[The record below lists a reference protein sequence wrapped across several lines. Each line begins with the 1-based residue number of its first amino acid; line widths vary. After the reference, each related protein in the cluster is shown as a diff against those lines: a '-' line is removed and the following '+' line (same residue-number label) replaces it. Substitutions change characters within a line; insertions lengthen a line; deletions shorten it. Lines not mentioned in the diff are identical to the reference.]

1 MIVGAT
7 VGYSVAAGIHATG
20 ILTGGGTVTKAA
32 GVTSSILNSGSLNI
46 GLHGLFGGDMND
58 AWRAG
63 LAGLATGAWNVT
75 GGFGMVKAWGTTSKI
90 AKLAGKLGY
99 QMTGTAMESMG
110 HNWSRHRGIFSR
122 ITLGVGPVNFTLGKG
137 QKLLQFRD
145 NFSNIMMHA
154 YGLVNVAFGA
164 KIEFD
169 WENLSVNYI
178 GGLADKFYD
187 PNIPDNPAGLSPYI
201 VTGNGQL
208 HIPATWAP
216 ETIYP
221 HELHH
226 LWQSR
231 AMGNKFLLHYAL
243 QGINSL
249 LQKKYFTSDGN
260 YYEDFIENNKWW

>member
-1 MIVGAT
+1 MKPSKSLLTALLFCQLLLPGMRSIAQVVQPDT
-7 VGYSVAAGIHATG
+7 AAVDT
-20 ILTGGGTVTKAA
+20 
-32 GVTSSILNSGSLNI
+32 
-46 GLHGLFGGDMND
+46 
-58 AWRAG
+58 
-63 LAGLATGAWNVT
+63 T
-75 GGFGMVKAWGTTSKI
+75 GGFGMVKAWGTISKI
-90 AKLAGKLGY
+90 AKLA
-99 QMTGTAMESMG
+99 
-110 HNWSRHRGIFSR
+110 
-122 ITLGVGPVNFTLGKG
+122 V
-137 QKLLQFRD
+137 
-145 NFSNIMMHA
+145 MHA

-187 PNIPDNPAGLSPYI
+187 PNLPDNPSGLSPYV
-201 VTGNGQL
+201 VTGNSQL
-208 HIPATWAP
+208 HIPATWASD
-216 ETIYP
+216 TIYP

-249 LQKKYFTSDGN
+249 LRKTSFKSDGN